1 MAVWKEAGGKL
12 EKLAKV
18 PLEIR
23 QKPQKGRYY
32 GKGREL
38 EGGESRLKAVLNERK

>member
-1 MAVWKEAGGKL
+1 M

-23 QKPQKGRYY
+23 KNAAKGQVLWK
-32 GKGREL
+32 GKRA